1 MLDWKVSIQLLLSS
15 HDSYTLCPAPLS
27 RRQAMRAWRANLSV
41 VTYEPN

>member
-1 MLDWKVSIQLLLSS
+1 MLDWKVSIPLLFVSYS
-15 HDSYTLCPAPLS
+15 SYTLCPVPLS